1 MSPMGDGVLN
11 DPNGIRGGLIPNV
24 PMGHSL
30 AQIPNVCMGSQMG
43 SDPKCLYGVTDGIGS
58 PLVIPMIAVVSELSC
73 CRDERDVEELLL
85 EASQDAGQEPP

>member
-1 MSPMGDGVLN
+1 
-11 DPNGIRGGLIPNV
+11 
-24 PMGHSL
+24 
-30 AQIPNVCMGSQMG
+30 MG